1 MRYIRDLIPISWL
14 FVAVLGM
21 IYFLQP
27 AILDQI
33 PLFAR
38 VTVYASA
45 VLMVISQE
53 MRHYR
58 LKRANEDKL
67 GPRWASGIFLG
78 YVRDSYEYAVWDTE
92 TSLVELARSLKR
104 VPPEDR
110 LDVDA
115 IEAVDRRP
123 QDLLHRAAW
132 GAMPRQE

>member
-58 LKRANEDKL
+58 LKRANEVAMSQYESRKTAWTHTSPFMVKL
-67 GPRWASGIFLG
+67 F
-78 YVRDSYEYAVWDTE
+78 T
-92 TSLVELARSLKR
+92 
-104 VPPEDR
+104 
-110 LDVDA
+110 
-115 IEAVDRRP
+115 
-123 QDLLHRAAW
+123 
-132 GAMPRQE
+132 